1 MDSSQ
6 AMREA
11 MQVWGPAQHGL
22 YSNQMALITSDCD
35 AISILDHQMALSTS
49 DCDAMQGL
57 INEVQDVTKELEA
70 CHFRGDGS
78 YMFYRGQKMR
88 ACTVNLDTQRVRD
101 VRRQMPNE

>member
-1 MDSSQ
+1 MGVSQFVTFVRAFHNRYISFVCLTSTIPCRKYFVASSNSWV
-6 AMREA
+6 RYDIE
-11 MQVWGPAQHGL
+11 
-22 YSNQMALITSDCD
+22 N
-35 AISILDHQMALSTS
+35 
-49 DCDAMQGL
+49 
-57 INEVQDVTKELEA
+57 TKELEA